1 MRTESQPAVRD
12 HFAGNRIS
20 KDRIPE
26 DRFPN
31 GDADEMRRLQA
42 MPAVSGGV
50 GEDRI
55 APAAG
60 DALLL
65 VDMQKDFLPGGALAV
80 AGGDEIIPV
89 LNRYLARFTALG
101 LPVIATR
108 DWHPADH
115 CSFTAQGGP
124 WPVHC
129 VAGSPGAGFAEG
141 LRLPASARI
150 VSKATGSGQEAYS
163 GFSGTD
169 LDRYLR
175 DQGVRRL
182 FVGGLATDYCVLHT
196 VKDALSLRYRVI
208 LLRDAMRAVDLRPG
222 DGTRAEAGMRSA
234 GALAAD
240 LWAVGA

>member
-1 MRTESQPAVRD
+1 
-12 HFAGNRIS
+12 
-20 KDRIPE
+20 
-26 DRFPN
+26 
-31 GDADEMRRLQA
+31 
-42 MPAVSGGV
+42 MPAVS
-50 GEDRI
+50 RI
-55 APAAG
+55 EREEGIVPVAG

-89 LNRYLARFTALG
+89 LNRYLARFSVLG

-129 VAGSPGAGFAEG
+129 VAGSPGAGFAEA
-141 LRLPASARI
+141 LRLPATARI

-169 LDRYLR
+169 LDHYLR
-175 DQGVRRL
+175 HQGVKRL
-182 FVGGLATDYCVLHT
+182 FVGGLATDYCVLNT
-196 VKDALSLRYRVI
+196 VKDALSLGYQVI

-222 DGTRAEAGMRSA
+222 DGPRAEAGMRSA

-240 LWAVGA
+240 LQAVGA